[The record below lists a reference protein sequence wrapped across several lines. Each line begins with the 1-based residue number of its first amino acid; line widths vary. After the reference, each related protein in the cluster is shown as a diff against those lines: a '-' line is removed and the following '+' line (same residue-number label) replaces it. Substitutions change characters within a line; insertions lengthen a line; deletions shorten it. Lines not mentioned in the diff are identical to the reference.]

1 MDWFE
6 IESLDGR
13 TLFSGSSCL
22 SVPVETE
29 SSFANSIHWFGS
41 LSNSRDVRS
50 EFILKPV
57 ESDASKVAPIVRDNE
72 DWVETNVIKIWFQ
85 FPETRSVNLKSL
97 SMIKMGKKRVVQTGF
112 YISNVD
118 VIYFVLFYSNF
129 MHALKKKIIMIDILN
144 FLSQISI

>member
-22 SVPVETE
+22 SVSVEKE

-57 ESDASKVAPIVRDNE
+57 ESDASKVAPVVRDNE
-72 DWVETNVIKIWFQ
+72 DWVGTNFIEIWF
-85 FPETRSVNLKSL
+85 
-97 SMIKMGKKRVVQTGF
+97 
-112 YISNVD
+112 
-118 VIYFVLFYSNF
+118 
-129 MHALKKKIIMIDILN
+129 
-144 FLSQISI
+144 